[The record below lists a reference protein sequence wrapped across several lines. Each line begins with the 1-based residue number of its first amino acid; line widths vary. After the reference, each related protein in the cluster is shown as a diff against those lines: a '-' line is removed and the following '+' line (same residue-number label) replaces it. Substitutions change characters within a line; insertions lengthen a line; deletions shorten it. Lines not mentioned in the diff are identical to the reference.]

1 MNIIVIVEAFGGVL
15 LVALFAVACWRE
27 DKLIV
32 WEDKHLLPL
41 FRRIRRS
48 IRCRLSERTASR

>member
-27 DKLIV
+27 DMLV
-32 WEDKHLLPL
+32 EWEDKHLLPMA
-41 FRRIRRS
+41 RRICKMLLHQLR
-48 IRCRLSERTASR
+48 ERTAKR

>member
-15 LVALFAVACWRE
+15 LVALFAVACWWE